1 MNSIYVSYGSRIS
14 KSNRNFNFAS
24 NETFAENDDGD
35 VLYPEIDSSL
45 PDQYSNDNSFPD
57 YVDQVPSDHINF
69 TSGLTR
75 NHLIDKNKPHMF
87 SFPPVVSPHS
97 GSAGRNSRLTA
108 VYKGGR

>member
-14 KSNRNFNFAS
+14 KSQRDFNFAS
-24 NETFAENDDGD
+24 NETYADYNDD

-57 YVDQVPSDHINF
+57 YVDQVPSNHLNF

-75 NHLIDKNKPHMF
+75 NHLRDQNKPNMF

-97 GSAGRNSRLTA
+97 GNLERNSRLTA